1 MIRKLFIGIGLSL
14 LVAVL
19 AHAQYAYTTTFVIEE
34 LPAST
39 PHDAALFM
47 ATDMDGW
54 YPDLGHRKFTKR
66 SDGQLV
72 LTIRHNEP
80 TFQYKITRGN
90 WKSVEARENGRAR
103 PNRTHIATLP
113 SERVGISILSWEDTA
128 YPSYTLYMYF
138 LIISAIQG
146 VLLIIAINTI
156 RNKNKV
162 ANTFLTALLTLI
174 TISLL
179 GRASTFDPEV
189 FNWQP
194 KLLFVPELILFTYG
208 PLFYLYI
215 HKLLVIHYPT
225 RKAWLHFVPAAIQ
238 LSMYLPYLPMERQ
251 AFIYR
256 VIDKELFPYFAITGI
271 IALFFNA
278 GYWVLSHR
286 LITRYQQEPLSD
298 KQKKYTW
305 FLSGVLK
312 IKAVYLAL
320 WLAVVLIFLGG
331 KLMEK
336 DWLYLS
342 ENLIDVLWL
351 LFSLIIFALAYFAIK
366 HPELLRQKQ
375 KYKDGAIKQDEIS
388 IVMSGLYKQLEQEK
402 VYLQPDLT
410 LEKLAHLIPTAPH
423 TLSRVINEQYQQSFS
438 ELINSYRVEEF
449 IRRVNAQDN
458 PSYLEVAYSV
468 GFNSK
473 PTFNRAFKKLKNC
486 TPRVYFKSQTDSPV
500 A

>member
-1 MIRKLFIGIGLSL
+1 MY
-14 LVAVL
+14 LVVCL
-19 AHAQYAYTTTFVIEE
+19 QSNAQQSYTSTFVITE

-39 PHDAALFM
+39 PHDAAIYM
-47 ATDMDGW
+47 ATDIDGW

-72 LTIRHNEP
+72 LTVRHKSP
-80 TFQYKITRGN
+80 DFQYKITRGN

-103 PNRTHIATLP
+103 PNRTHHSSLP
-113 SERVGISILSWEDTA
+113 SERVELQVLSWEDTS

-146 VLLIIAINTI
+146 LLLIIAINTI

-162 ANTFLTALLTLI
+162 ANTFLTVLLTLI
-174 TISLL
+174 TVSLL

-208 PLFYLYI
+208 PIFYLYI
-215 HKLLVIHYPT
+215 HKLLVIDYPS
-225 RKAWLHFVPAAIQ
+225 RKAWLHFLPAAIQ
-238 LSMYLPYLPMERQ
+238 LSLYAPYLPLERQ
-251 AFIYR
+251 EFIYR
-256 VIDKELFPYFAITGI
+256 VIDKELFPYFAATGVL
-271 IALFFNA
+271 ALFFNA
-278 GYWVLSHR
+278 AYWMLSYR
-286 LITRYQQEPLSD
+286 LIARYRQQEPLSD
-298 KQKKYTW
+298 KQKKYMW

-320 WLAVVLIFLGG
+320 WLAVVFIFLSG
-331 KLMEK
+331 KLLDR

-375 KYKDGAIKQDEIS
+375 KYKDGAIRQDELS
-388 IVMSGLYKQLEQEK
+388 GVMSGLYKLLEEQK
-402 VYLQPDLT
+402 VYLQSDLT
-410 LEKLAHLIPTAPH
+410 LEKLAHQIPTAPH
-423 TLSRVINEQYQQSFS
+423 TLSRVINEQYSQSFT
-438 ELINSYRVEEF
+438 ELINSYRIEEF
-449 IRRVNAQDN
+449 IRRAMAQEN
-458 PSYLEVAYSV
+458 PSFLEVAYSV

-473 PTFNRAFKKLKNC
+473 PTFNRAFKKVKNC
-486 TPRVYFKSQTDSPV
+486 TPRAYFKTQTKSSTD
-500 A
+500 